1 MTPILKPKPLN
12 NSEAQGIDISCVDTA
27 KHHTLKFSL
36 LMSWL
41 CTAVFFFF
49 SVDDQGGIINPDP
62 SKTDSGVAVAL
73 RFHLFSLKM
82 EKTQSDTLVLEC
94 QGKTVV

>member
-1 MTPILKPKPLN
+1 M
-12 NSEAQGIDISCVDTA
+12 
-27 KHHTLKFSL
+27 
-36 LMSWL
+36 
-41 CTAVFFFF
+41 
-49 SVDDQGGIINPDP
+49 DDQGGIINPDP